1 MENMSQNEERIASSS
16 FVQILFDQLHA
27 RQKELGYTNETLMQ
41 VTEIAKSTFY
51 RIWRDR
57 KVDVHMDIY
66 YIEKLCEALQMRL
79 SAQPHTP
86 AAKIEVSEAAQAEVA
101 ANTAD
106 LLIKRKEA
114 IEEQAREIENLSGQL
129 TEKQQTENEYLNK
142 ITELHDEIRAL
153 HKDYNRRI
161 EELQKELNH
170 RQDQMCELF
179 LKFAGK

>member
-1 MENMSQNEERIASSS
+1 MENTYQNEERIVSSS
-16 FVQILFDQLHA
+16 FVQTLFDQLHA

-41 VTEIAKSTFY
+41 LTEIAKSTFY

-66 YIEKLCEALQMRL
+66 YIEKLCAALLMQL

-106 LLIKRKEA
+106 LLVKRKEV
-114 IEEQAREIENLSGQL
+114 IEEQAGEIENLSGQL
-129 TEKQQTENEYLNK
+129 SEKQQTEGEYLRK
-142 ITELHDEIRAL
+142 IAELYDEIREL
-153 HKDYNRRI
+153 HRDYNRRI
-161 EELQKELNH
+161 EELQHELNR

-179 LKFAGK
+179 FKFAEK